1 MKRRQTGEVML
12 VMMVVMLAIVLLS
25 HGHMGMMGHGS
36 DHAEGSAGAVQQA
49 KTEQTESP
57 APRTSTEHQ
66 R

>member
-36 DHAEGSAGAVQQA
+36 DHADGSAGADQKA
-49 KTEQTESP
+49 TTGQTQSP
-57 APRTSTEHQ
+57 APSKSTEHQ